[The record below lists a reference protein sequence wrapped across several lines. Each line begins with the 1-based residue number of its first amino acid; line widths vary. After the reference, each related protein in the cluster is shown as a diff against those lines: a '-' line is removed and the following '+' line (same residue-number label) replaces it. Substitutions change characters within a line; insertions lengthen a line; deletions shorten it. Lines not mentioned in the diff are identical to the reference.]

1 MSLFKVLL
9 SAVDPIKLAKSVKEK
24 YLTNLIEDKDTG
36 IITFQSDFDIK
47 KLKTCLGLPSVDVI
61 SEVIK
66 TEEKA
71 VNMGD
76 NQNKLK
82 IDIPI
87 LRPGNYEKLKVY
99 INDIKTYKELM
110 KWSDTEIIFA
120 SLSKSEQTH
129 LRMSMSDEEQ
139 NDLTKYIEFILKNFG
154 ISENRIWSELRA
166 IKQKSEESPLA
177 FWHRLCN
184 LYYHARGTSTPASID
199 KSQQMEI
206 RNLFLNGLKNTEL
219 KRLVLVKSIDFE
231 NLAQEVN
238 NINMSLNEINDTQ
251 ETFKV
256 MNINNRGRSPHRS
269 DWRNHSDYR
278 SKSRD
283 RSFDE
288 KSFLHDKVI
297 CYKCGR
303 KGHIRAQCR
312 ASQKTVRRYKQFL
325 STHGSR
331 SRSRSRDRA
340 VTFDDEQ

>member
-47 KLKTCLGLPSVDVI
+47 KLKTYLGLPSVDVI

-66 TEEKA
+66 IEEKA
-71 VNMGD
+71 VNMAE
-76 NQNKLK
+76 NQNRLK

-87 LRPGNYEKLKVY
+87 LRQGNYEKLKVY

-129 LRMSMSDEEQ
+129 LRMSMSNEEQ
-139 NDLTKYIEFILKNFG
+139 NDLSKYIEFILKNFG

-166 IKQKSEESPLA
+166 IQQKSEESPLA

-206 RNLFLNGLKNTEL
+206 RNLFLNGLKNAEL
-219 KRLVLVKSIDFE
+219 KRLVLVKNIEFE

-251 ETFKV
+251 ESFKV
-256 MNINNRGRSPHRS
+256 LQIRGRSPHRP
-269 DWRNHSDYR
+269 DYRSR

-325 STHGSR
+325 SSHGSR